1 MDLMIKN
8 RFGRKTIS
16 KNISRKII
24 SNKLMILR
32 SDKKKK
38 CGKMSEKNQYLRH
51 REGEMW
57 KKVGT
62 LLLDNDKNNKN
73 LFCYFW

>member
-24 SNKLMILR
+24 SNKLMILG

-38 CGKMSEKNQYLRH
+38 
-51 REGEMW
+51 MW
-57 KKVGT
+57 ENV
-62 LLLDNDKNNKN
+62 
-73 LFCYFW
+73 